1 MIFNNIIDQRH
12 NILELRILLVR
23 LIEVL
28 KHFYKF
34 IYVTHEFYV
43 SVDLLEQLFIQS
55 QLAGEAEIEDAID
68 HIRDAVRHTAR
79 PREKLDDDHFPL
91 DVAAASL
98 EAVDR
103 HRQGGVREEPAIP
116 VAGAIHPR
124 RREIGR
130 QAPAGE
136 DMIDRQA
143 FVVGELA
150 LLASL
155 DRLVEA
161 LLVAEIRKLAGRD
174 IHGGHRDL
182 TVTIQLVEVDHFL
195 ERLPQGRGVAHALGP
210 ERREALLDELWDDLP
225 KHWLE
230 EGRQRRKHHSLHRQ
244 VLLKDRWDELP
255 GWDELPVHRHRRHMR
270 EGGVGHRFEQR
281 ESCPPGLAQRL
292 DAGPGQDG
300 GIDGTDRDPGND
312 LRCEVLPPG
321 LI

>member
-1 MIFNNIIDQRH
+1 MIFNNIIYQRH

-23 LIEVL
+23 RIEVL
-28 KHFYKF
+28 KHFYKY
-34 IYVTHEFYV
+34 IYVTSEFYV

-161 LLVAEIRKLAGRD
+161 LLVAEIRELAGRD

-182 TVTIQLVEVDHFL
+182 TVTIQAVEVDHFL
-195 ERLPQGRGVAHALGP
+195 ERLPQGRGVAKAVGEHRRKGAGIEIFRAQSVHALVP
-210 ERREALLDELWDDLP
+210 ERREALLDKLWDDLP
-225 KHWLE
+225 KDWLE
-230 EGRQRRKHHSLHRQ
+230 EGRQRREHHSLQRQ
-244 VLLKDRWDELP
+244 VL
-255 GWDELPVHRHRRHMR
+255 
-270 EGGVGHRFEQR
+270 
-281 ESCPPGLAQRL
+281 
-292 DAGPGQDG
+292 
-300 GIDGTDRDPGND
+300 
-312 LRCEVLPPG
+312 
-321 LI
+321 